1 MVDQFIPRIPNVCS
15 ASFEEL
21 VTSGRPFVDKT
32 AFLKPLLYSGGEVT
46 QLLRPR
52 NFGRSLSMNMLAS
65 FVEMNYQAPD
75 DRSRQENLFQG
86 LDVLEDQELCND
98 FMGRYPVVSIAL
110 SEVGGTDFVKAMV
123 AMLQQIRKCLGKY
136 AFLLDSQKQPKHLKK
151 SFQQALKISASSEA
165 SLQNR
170 RSNMDNAV
178 ALARDCLSFISEL
191 LTSEFGQKSMI
202 IVDDYD
208 VPLQQAAAHGYY
220 DYMLMVVIGMMGSA
234 MKGNLN
240 QKRGF
245 FTGCINI
252 AHQSIYTGF
261 NNYSTSDINDPQF
274 ADFMGFTREE
284 TAKLLREYGMEE
296 RLPEVIEWYGGYNI
310 AGSELLCPASVMRFL
325 ADAQAPGSS
334 PATFP
339 PHCYRNI
346 PSEREI
352 IETCMRRPKNND
364 STRLQSL
371 IDGKAEK
378 IFDLPFTTYPLITS
392 KTPFGTS
399 ASLLLGTGCF
409 ALAQA
414 DPPPE
419 RGRILI
425 RIPNKELLNYF
436 SSVADQIFS
445 AHNPA
450 WLEQAGR
457 LRDAL
462 FDGTAEEVQDVI
474 NSMLTTYITFSSTSH
489 ESYYQCFLT
498 EILELVSSEDITVTS
513 IPESVYGYSAVTL
526 RRNSDQKGVI
536 IAYKECEDDRFVTM
550 DNVCDKALE
559 LLRTSAHSFLP
570 KQELIKE
577 VVKYGIAFTG
587 KYCQV
592 TKADQE

>member
-1 MVDQFIPRIPNVCS
+1 MTAQFTSGSQPANTG
-15 ASFEEL
+15 SFEEL

-32 AFLKPLLYSGGEVT
+32 AFLS
-46 QLLRPR
+46 QLLLSGRAVTFFQRPR
-52 NFGRSLSMNMLAS
+52 NFGRTMSMDMLAS
-65 FVEMNYQAPD
+65 FVEMSYQDPGD
-75 DRSRQENLFQG
+75 TSRQEKLFQG

-165 SLQNR
+165 SLRNR

-296 RLPEVIEWYGGYNI
+296 RLPDVIEWYGGYNI
-310 AGSELLCPASVMRFL
+310 AGTELLCPASVMRFI

-339 PHCYRNI
+339 PRCYRDI
-346 PSEREI
+346 PSDREI
-352 IETCMRRPKNND
+352 IETCMRRRND
-364 STRLQSL
+364 SDSARLQSL
-371 IDGKAEK
+371 INGDSEE
-378 IFDLPFTTYPLITS
+378 IDPSQFTTYPLIT
-392 KTPFGTS
+392 TRTDLGTT
-399 ASLLLGTGCF
+399 ATLLLGTGCF
-409 ALAQA
+409 TQ
-414 DPPPE
+414 DPEKEPQDSYN
-419 RGRILI
+419 LMI
-425 RIPNKELLNYF
+425 RIPNREIHCCFK
-436 SSVADQIFS
+436 SVADQLFS
-445 AHNPA
+445 TQNPA

-457 LRDAL
+457 LRDSL
-462 FDGTAEEVQDVI
+462 FDGTTEEVEDVI

-489 ESYYQCFLT
+489 ESYYQSFLT
-498 EILELVSSEDITVTS
+498 GVLDLVSSEDVTVSS
-513 IPESVYGYSAVTL
+513 IPESGNGYSAITL
-526 RRNSDQKGVI
+526 QRKSDLKGVI
-536 IAYKECEDDRFVTM
+536 IEYKESEDDRFITM

-559 LLRTSAHSFLP
+559 QIQASSQNFQL
-570 KQELIKE
+570 KQDKCREIL
-577 VVKYGIAFTG
+577 KYGIAFTG
-587 KYCQV
+587 RLCKV
-592 TKADQE
+592 RKADSE

>member
-1 MVDQFIPRIPNVCS
+1 MVDQFIPRIPNACS

-98 FMGRYPVVSIAL
+98 FMGRYPVVSISLGCVGGSTFPEAMQSMLSQLRELFAKFNFLQESPKQSENFRQSLRYKLQICAEENFALL
-110 SEVGGTDFVKAMV
+110 SENNLRT
-123 AMLQQIRKCLGKY
+123 
-136 AFLLDSQKQPKHLKK
+136 
-151 SFQQALKISASSEA
+151 
-165 SLQNR
+165 
-170 RSNMDNAV
+170 AV
-178 ALARDCLSFISEL
+178 DVARDSLGFLSYTLFREY
-191 LTSEFGQKSMI
+191 GRRSMI

-208 VPLQQAAAHGYY
+208 VPLQQATAHGYY
-220 DYMLMVVIGMMGSA
+220 DDMLRVVIGMMGSA
-234 MKGNLN
+234 MKGNNN
-240 QKRGF
+240 QENGF

-284 TAKLLREYGMEE
+284 TAKLLRENGMEE

-310 AGSELLCPASVMRFL
+310 AGSELLCPASVMRFIT
-325 ADAQAPGSS
+325 DAQAPGSS

-559 LLRTSAHSFLP
+559 LIRTSAHSFLP
-570 KQELIKE
+570 KQGLIKE

-592 TKADQE
+592 KKADPE

>member
-1 MVDQFIPRIPNVCS
+1 MTAQFTSGSQPANTG
-15 ASFEEL
+15 SFEEL

-32 AFLKPLLYSGGEVT
+32 AFLS
-46 QLLRPR
+46 QLLLSGRAVTFFQRPR
-52 NFGRSLSMNMLAS
+52 NFGRTMSMDMLVS
-65 FVEMNYQAPD
+65 FVEMNYQDPGD
-75 DRSRQENLFQG
+75 TSRQKRLFQG
-86 LDVLEDQELCND
+86 LDVLEDHELCND

-178 ALARDCLSFISEL
+178 ALARDCLSFIIEL

-208 VPLQQAAAHGYY
+208 VPLQQATAHGYY
-220 DYMLMVVIGMMGSA
+220 DDMLRVVIGMMGSA
-234 MKGNLN
+234 MKGNNN
-240 QKRGF
+240 QENCF

-310 AGSELLCPASVMRFL
+310 AGSELLCPASVMRFIT
-325 ADAQAPGSS
+325 DAQAPGSS
-334 PATFP
+334 PTTFP

-364 STRLQSL
+364 STRLRSL

-457 LRDAL
+457 LRDSL
-462 FDGTAEEVQDVI
+462 FDGTAEEVEDVI

-498 EILELVSSEDITVTS
+498 GVLDLVSSEDVTVTS
-513 IPESVYGYSAVTL
+513 IPESGNGYSAITL
-526 RRNSDQKGVI
+526 QSKRDLKAVI
-536 IAYKECEDDRFVTM
+536 IAYKESADDRFITM

-559 LLRTSAHSFLP
+559 LIKASKYERLM
-570 KQELIKE
+570 KE
-577 VVKYGIAFTG
+577 VGIA
-587 KYCQV
+587 
-592 TKADQE
+592 DL